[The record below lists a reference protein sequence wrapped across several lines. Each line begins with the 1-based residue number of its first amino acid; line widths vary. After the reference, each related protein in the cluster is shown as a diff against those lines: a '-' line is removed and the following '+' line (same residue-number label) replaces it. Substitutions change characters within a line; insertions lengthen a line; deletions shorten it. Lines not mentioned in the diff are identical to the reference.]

1 MKKIYFTSHKN
12 GCILFNENIHGALQ
26 CCQKFYHASGKKSL
40 QELFWENMA
49 SSDNMSLKKKNLH
62 PHSMRHSTGV
72 YLLKAKNDLSSI
84 ANWLGH
90 ADINTTPKY
99 AKMDFSMKKNIL
111 KSLESPAIPEK
122 RKWPSKNIVDWLE
135 SL

>member
-49 SSDNMSLKKKNLH
+49 SSDNMSLKKESGLITRLPRNL
-62 PHSMRHSTGV
+62 
-72 YLLKAKNDLSSI
+72 LA
-84 ANWLGH
+84 
-90 ADINTTPKY
+90 
-99 AKMDFSMKKNIL
+99 
-111 KSLESPAIPEK
+111 
-122 RKWPSKNIVDWLE
+122 
-135 SL
+135 